1 MVNHVPGLPSN
12 GLVGRVAHLLAG
24 LVAFPLG
31 YMLVPYASP
40 AYC

>member
-12 GLVGRVAHLLAG
+12 GLVAHLLTG